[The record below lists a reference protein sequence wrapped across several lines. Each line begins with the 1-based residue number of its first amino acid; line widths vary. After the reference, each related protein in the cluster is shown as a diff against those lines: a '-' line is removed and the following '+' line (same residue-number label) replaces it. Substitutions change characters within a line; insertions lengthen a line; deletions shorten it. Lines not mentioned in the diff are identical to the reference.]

1 MGLTIRNANDA
12 LAICEKNGWRLFET
26 ALAYEAAKGAKS
38 KEAVFSRMEKNF
50 AAMQDSIQTG
60 LKGIEQGACKMFR
73 DDAKRLMAYREKKM
87 TLSGQTMTKAAAYAL
102 AVMEVNCSMGRIVA
116 APTAGSCG
124 VLPAV
129 ILSSMETLQ
138 KGKTEGINALLTAGL
153 VGVIIGKNASLS
165 GAEGGCQAE
174 IGSAAAMSAAA
185 IVEMAG
191 GTPKQSFDAA
201 AIALKSML
209 GLVCDPVA
217 GLVEVP
223 CAKRNSTGAAI
234 ALVSADMA
242 LSGIPSV
249 IPFDEVVTA
258 MYKVGRAMPGALR
271 ETAEGGVAATP
282 TGRRLKQQIF
292 GE

>member
-1 MGLTIRNANDA
+1 MSLTIRNAGDA
-12 LAICEKNGWRLFET
+12 MAICEKNGWRLHET
-26 ALAYEAAKGAKS
+26 ALAYELAKGTES
-38 KEAVFSRMEKNF
+38 REDILTRMGRHFS
-50 AAMQDSIQTG
+50 AMQESIKAG
-60 LKGIEQGACKMFR
+60 LVGTEEGACKMFR

-102 AVMEVNCSMGRIVA
+102 AVMEINCSMGRIVA

-129 ILSSMETLQ
+129 ISASMETLS
-138 KGKTEGINALLTAGL
+138 KGEAEGVQALLTAGL

-174 IGSAAAMSAAA
+174 IGSAAAMGAAA
-185 IVEMAG
+185 VTEMAG

-201 AIALKSML
+201 AIALKSMM

-223 CAKRNSTGAAI
+223 CAKRNSTGSAI

-242 LSGIPSV
+242 LSGIVSV
-249 IPFDEVVTA
+249 IPFDEVVMA
-258 MYKVGRAMPGALR
+258 MSKVGRTIPVSLR

-282 TGRRLKQQIF
+282 TGRRLKQEIF
-292 GE
+292 EP

>member
-1 MGLTIRNANDA
+1 MNIVIRNANDA
-12 LAICEKNGWRLFET
+12 LEICRENDWMLYET
-26 ALAYEAAKGAKS
+26 AIAYELSKGQDTREGILEK
-38 KEAVFSRMEKNF
+38 MQKNF
-50 AAMQDSIQTG
+50 SAMQTSVAEG
-60 LKGIEQGACKMFR
+60 LEGTEEGACKMFR

-102 AVMEVNCSMGRIVA
+102 AVMEKNCAMGRIVA

-129 ILSSMETLQ
+129 ISASMETLR
-138 KGKTEGINALLTAGL
+138 KGETEGVNALLTAGL

-174 IGSAAAMSAAA
+174 IGSAAAMGAAA
-185 IVEMAG
+185 ITEMAG
-191 GTPKQSFDAA
+191 GTPEQSFDAA

-258 MYKVGRAMPGALR
+258 MYKIGRAMPGSLR
-271 ETAEGGVAATP
+271 ETAEGGLAVTP
-282 TGRRLKQQIF
+282 TGRRLKQQIL